1 MRLSSLPILFFLA
14 SPFIHAQGN
23 YEVQVYG
30 SEMTEVGHT
39 MVELHSNFT
48 FQGSKETINGVRPTE
63 HALHET
69 LEITQGFTK
78 WFETGFYQFTSYRPG
93 EGFQWVGSHIRP
105 RVGVPEDW
113 NWPVGV
119 SLSAEFGYQRH
130 AYSEDTWTLEIRP
143 IIDKQIDRWYFCFN
157 PVFDR
162 AFHGPGVGQGLVFSP
177 NVKIA
182 YDVTKK
188 VTLGMEYYGSTGSI
202 RGFDPISEQQHA
214 VMPSIDLNLSKN
226 WEFNFAAGVGLT
238 GATDHML
245 VKMILG
251 RRFDFNGKKTGAV
264 H

>member
-1 MRLSSLPILFFLA
+1 M
-14 SPFIHAQGN
+14 
-23 YEVQVYG
+23 
-30 SEMTEVGHT
+30 
-39 MVELHSNFT
+39 
-48 FQGSKETINGVRPTE
+48 
-63 HALHET
+63 
-69 LEITQGFTK
+69 
-78 WFETGFYQFTSYRPG
+78 
-93 EGFQWVGSHIRP
+93 
-105 RVGVPEDW
+105 
-113 NWPVGV
+113 
-119 SLSAEFGYQRH
+119 
-130 AYSEDTWTLEIRP
+130 
-143 IIDKQIDRWYFCFN
+143 
-157 PVFDR
+157 
-162 AFHGPGVGQGLVFSP
+162 GQGLVFSP

-251 RRFDFNGKKTGAV
+251 RRFDFNWKKTGAV